1 MRYIILDLE
10 MNPVDGKYKEIRKK
24 CKLEIIEIGAVMLDE
39 NMVEINSYKTYVK
52 PRYSTEI
59 FKKYENLTGITTNMV
74 VGAPGFERAFQDF
87 CKWCE
92 KSGEEYRIYT
102 WSENDYA
109 QVRREMKI
117 KNYIMTE
124 KEQEMMKEWYDFQKE
139 FMKKLGLHRAVGLEK
154 ALEYAGIE
162 FKGRQHDALFDARN
176 TAELFALAQN
186 EEEFTEKLKYVVDA
200 LKPKELSN
208 SIGDMVDFAALMEQ
222 IK

>member
-10 MNPVDGKYKEIRKK
+10 MNPVDNKYKEIRKK

-39 NMVEINSYKTYVK
+39 NLVEIDCYKTYVK
-52 PRYSTEI
+52 PEYNTEI

-74 VGAPGFERAFQDF
+74 VGAPHFERAFQEF
-87 CKWCE
+87 FQWCE

-109 QVRREMKI
+109 QVKKEMKI
-117 KNYIMTE
+117 KNYVMSE

-139 FMKKLGLHRAVGLEK
+139 FMKKLGLHRAVALEK